1 MSRVPPALPRLFA
14 RAFFSVWMPLMVVP
28 GAYLL
33 GGHTAGLPAPAADDR
48 AVERA
53 VAVER
58 WPNEHD
64 AWLVLH
70 VLYGRCGC
78 SRRVL
83 DTLVGR
89 GPAAGVRERVVLVD
103 AVPGDRERALGAGFA
118 VTRVTPA
125 DLAARFRLESAPL
138 FVVADPAGRLRY
150 LGGYTERKRGP
161 LLRDAAV
168 VRALR
173 RGEAVEALPV
183 LGCAVSRRLQS
194 ITDPLGVR

>member
-1 MSRVPPALPRLFA
+1 MPRVVPRLFA

-33 GGHTAGLPAPAADDR
+33 GGHTVGLPTPPSGDR

-53 VAVER
+53 IAIER
-58 WPNEHD
+58 RPAERD

-70 VLYGRCGC
+70 VLAGRCGC

-89 GPAAGVRERVVLVD
+89 GPSAGIRERVVLVD
-103 AVPGDRERALGAGFA
+103 GAPGDRERALAAGFA
-118 VTRVTPA
+118 VTPVSPDALSERYH
-125 DLAARFRLESAPL
+125 LESAPL
-138 FVVADPAGRLRY
+138 FAVADPAGRLRY

-161 LLRDAAV
+161 VLRDGDI

-173 RGEAVEALPV
+173 QGEAVEALPV
-183 LGCAVSRRLQS
+183 LGCAVSRRLQR
-194 ITDPLGVR
+194 IADPLGVR